1 MMFFFPYQALRQWWE
16 MKAQHFDCV
25 LFFKVGKF
33 YELFH
38 MDAVIS
44 VNELQLQYMR
54 VSIFLSNV
62 YSRMFILI

>member
-1 MMFFFPYQALRQWWE
+1 
-16 MKAQHFDCV
+16 MKAHHFDCV

-62 YSRMFILI
+62 YSRMFILIQVCLWI

>member
-1 MMFFFPYQALRQWWE
+1 

-54 VSIFLSNV
+54 VSTFLSSV
-62 YSRMFILI
+62 YSRMFILM